1 MHPGAQLTPTLELVR
16 EIGRGAMGSVWE
28 ARNTSLGT
36 LLAVKLLRA
45 DSAFSQDGE
54 ARFEREIEVLAALD
68 HPHLVRI
75 VDRGKTADG
84 GPFFVMEYLRGEDL
98 GARLAREG
106 TLSID
111 DTVTIVSQACRALA
125 VAHERGIV
133 HRDIK
138 PANLFLLDDGGRPF
152 VKVLDFGIA
161 KRTAGELGMTSTGIS
176 VGTPYFM
183 SPEQFFTPS
192 TADQRAD
199 LWALGVVAYAC
210 LTGAMPFTG
219 ETPSA
224 IGLAAMQHSF
234 TPVSRRRGELG
245 PGWDNFSARA
255 LNAEPAQRFQSALEL
270 AEALRRTQADASAL
284 SSGALTSGALTSA
297 ATTLRSS
304 DALAFAPTAGVAI
317 SETADSRSLA
327 LDETLAVGGTA
338 PSASPSASATQH
350 SAETQIAHRRW
361 QTLVVAV
368 AGLLV
373 VGVLLALR
381 SARSNDQTRSHS
393 DATTSADAQ
402 ANGVNAEA
410 PVASNEVPSAAPSAP
425 PSESSVPLVTMSAAP
440 SAEPSAI
447 PRHASASAAPQPQ
460 RPPRKSNRVIPSTP
474 IRLCWTN
481 NDGAIPG
488 NPGVAVVV
496 ALDVTPSGKV
506 ERVQLNMLANK
517 YLAFRGCAT
526 QKLSEMNLGPGE
538 KETIALSLA
547 LPPSP
552 NPQPRK
558 K

>member
-1 MHPGAQLTPTLELVR
+1 MQTGAQLTPTLELVR

-28 ARNTSLGT
+28 ARNTALGT

-54 ARFEREIEVLAALD
+54 ARFEREIEVLASLD

-75 VDRGKTADG
+75 IDRGKTEGG

-192 TADQRAD
+192 TADQRVD
-199 LWALGVVAYAC
+199 LWALGVVAYVC
-210 LTGAMPFTG
+210 LTGAMPFVG

-224 IGLAAMQHSF
+224 IGLAAMQRSF
-234 TPVSRRRGELG
+234 TKPSQLRGELG
-245 PGWDNFSARA
+245 PGWDNFFAKA
-255 LNAEPAQRFQSALEL
+255 LDAEPAQRFQSANEL
-270 AEALRRTQADASAL
+270 AEALRQTQTNGSFTAA
-284 SSGALTSGALTSA
+284 SSGAFAV
-297 ATTLRSS
+297 ATTGPTPVSAH

-317 SETADSRSLA
+317 GEVDSRSLA

-338 PSASPSASATQH
+338 PSAAASANETQR
-350 SAETQIAHRRW
+350 SAETQIVQRRW
-361 QTLVVAV
+361 QTLWIAV
-368 AGLLV
+368 AGLLA

-381 SARSNDQTRSHS
+381 SLRSS
-393 DATTSADAQ
+393 DKSLPPPNAAPSADAQ
-402 ANGVNAEA
+402 TENVNTQA
-410 PVASNEVPSAAPSAP
+410 PMATNEVPSAAPSAP
-425 PSESSVPLVTMSAAP
+425 PLESAAPIVTP
-440 SAEPSAI
+440 SAEPSALA
-447 PRHASASAAPQPQ
+447 PTPSGAAPFAQ
-460 RPPRKSNRVIPSTP
+460 RPARTSNRVVPSTP
-474 IRLCWTN
+474 LRACWLNT
-481 NDGAIPG
+481 DGAVPG
-488 NPGVAVVV
+488 NPGVALSIS
-496 ALDVTPSGKV
+496 LDVSPTGRV
-506 ERVQLNMLANK
+506 DRVQLNMLAHK
-517 YLAFRGCAT
+517 YPAFRACAT
-526 QKLSEMNLGPGE
+526 QRLSELNLGPGK
-538 KETIALSLA
+538 KETLSLSLA

-552 NPQPRK
+552 NPQHKP
-558 K
+558 